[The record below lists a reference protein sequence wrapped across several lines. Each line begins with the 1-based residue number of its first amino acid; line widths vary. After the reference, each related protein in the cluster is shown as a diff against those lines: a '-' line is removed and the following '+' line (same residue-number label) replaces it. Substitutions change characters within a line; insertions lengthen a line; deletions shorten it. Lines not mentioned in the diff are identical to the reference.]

1 MNNKEF
7 IGKMQ
12 MVYFGEKNALEECT
26 QAYLKLNLIKN
37 EYESRMNK
45 VINYIQET
53 CFINEDDKTEVCEY
67 GDDLNPRHIIK
78 LLKGE

>member
-1 MNNKEF
+1 MK
-7 IGKMQ
+7 
-12 MVYFGEKNALEECT
+12 KNALEECT

-53 CFINEDDKTEVCEY
+53 CFINEDDKTEVYEY

-78 LLKGE
+78 LLKE